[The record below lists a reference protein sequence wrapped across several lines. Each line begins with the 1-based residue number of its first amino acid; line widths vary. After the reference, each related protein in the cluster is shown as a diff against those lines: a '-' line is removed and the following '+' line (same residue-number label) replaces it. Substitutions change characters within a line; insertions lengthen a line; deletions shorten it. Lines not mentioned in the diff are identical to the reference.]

1 MKKQEIKINHSSL
14 QLLYLMNE
22 SLQYSGMDFL
32 KRCHDK
38 NHFENY
44 TKNISYYYNSRG
56 FRDAEW
62 PTEGK
67 LKDCIWCL
75 GDSFTVGMGQP
86 IEETWANVLQQK
98 TNTRTINI
106 SMDGASNTWI
116 ARKAKYILKEISPA
130 TIVIQW
136 SYTERRE
143 SDNASLPDCK
153 RRKHHNEK
161 DILIDAS
168 DAKDFIKCFLDVET
182 HKGNTDVVH
191 TFIPRWSLPPGKYFF
206 EDSDFMKLLFKYH
219 GLDANDIKLT
229 TDSAQLDWA
238 RDGHHYDIKTSSKYV
253 AHIMKLLQL

>member
-1 MKKQEIKINHSSL
+1 MKEDIIPIHHSSL
-14 QLLYLMNE
+14 QLPFW
-22 SLQYSGMDFL
+22 SDCSGMDCL
-32 KRCHDK
+32 KGCLDK
-38 NHFENY
+38 NHFKNY
-44 TKNISYYYNSRG
+44 TKNISYDYNSRG

-98 TNTRTINI
+98 TNARIINI

-136 SYTERRE
+136 SYTSRRE
-143 SDNASLPDCK
+143 SDNASLPDWK
-153 RRKHHNEK
+153 RRKHHSDK
-161 DILIDAS
+161 LTDIS
-168 DAKDFIKCFLDVET
+168 DSKDFIKCFLDVET

-191 TFIPRWSLPPGKYFF
+191 TFIPHWSVPPGKYFF
-206 EDSDFMKLLFKYH
+206 ENSDLMKSLFKYH

>member
-116 ARKAKYILKEISPA
+116 ARKAKYILNEISPT

-136 SYTERRE
+136 SYTSRRE
-143 SDNASLPDCK
+143 LDDASLPDIK
-153 RRKHHNEK
+153 RRTHYSKK

-168 DAKDFIKCFLDVET
+168 DNKDFIKCFLDVEK

-191 TFIPRWSLPPGKYFF
+191 TFIPHWSISPGKYLF
-206 EDSDFMKLLFKYH
+206 ENSNFMKLLFRYH

-229 TDSAQLDWA
+229 ADSTQLDYA

>member
-1 MKKQEIKINHSSL
+1 MKNQEIKMNHSSL
-14 QLLYLMNE
+14 QLPYLINE
-22 SLQYSGMDFL
+22 SFQYSSLDSL
-32 KRCHDK
+32 KNCLDK
-38 NHFENY
+38 NHFKNY
-44 TKNISYYYNSRG
+44 TKNISYDYNSRG
-56 FRDAEW
+56 FRGAEW

-75 GDSFTVGMGQP
+75 GDSFTVGIGQP
-86 IEETWANVLQQK
+86 IEETWHYLLQQK

-136 SYTERRE
+136 SYTARRELDDASLSDIERRRHY
-143 SDNASLPDCK
+143 S
-153 RRKHHNEK
+153 EK

-168 DAKDFIKCFLDVET
+168 DNKDFIKCFLDVET

-191 TFIPRWSLPPGKYFF
+191 TFIPHWSISPGIYLF
-206 EDSDFMKLLFKYH
+206 ENSNFIKLLFKYH
-219 GLDANDIKLT
+219 GLYANDIKLT
-229 TDSAQLDWA
+229 TDSTQLDYA